1 MLESLSICI
10 VNLIKG
16 EKDMV
21 ICIVMSGIIA
31 LLSIF
36 AFFGNAFSNTG
47 GTAIPNMFQLMF
59 GGSGT
64 YHGYEIQWKQYGG
77 LTFLFVLQIL
87 IMIVAIISFFIC
99 YNIKFNYEDES
110 HGLVISVIMG
120 LMSIVAL
127 IVSFCTLT
135 ITDINQNGY
144 YNVELGFGP
153 IFYSILN
160 IIIVVLLIIGIVLNY
175 IQPSYS
181 FRNMTS
187 SYGPSTSSTYTSSTS
202 QNNNPSTKPTLSEN
216 EKADLILKYKKM
228 LDDGIITQEEFDQKK
243 KELL

>member
-1 MLESLSICI
+1 MVGCI
-10 VNLIKG
+10 VI
-16 EKDMV
+16 
-21 ICIVMSGIIA
+21 SGIIA

-64 YHGYEIQWKQYGG
+64 YQGYVIQWKQYGG

-99 YNIKFNYEDES
+99 YNIKANFGEES
-110 HGLVISVIMG
+110 HGVVISIIMG

-127 IVSFCTLT
+127 IVSFCTLG
-135 ITDINQNGY
+135 ITNVNQNGY
-144 YNVELGFGP
+144 YNVQLGFGP
-153 IFYSILN
+153 ILYSILN
-160 IIIVVLLIIGIVLNY
+160 IIIVLLLIIGIVLNHT
-175 IQPSYS
+175 QPSYTYRS
-181 FRNMTS
+181 RTS
-187 SYGPSTSSTYTSSTS
+187 SYRPSASSTYASSTASSAS
-202 QNNNPSTKPTLSEN
+202 QNNNSSTKPTLSEN

-228 LDDGIITQEEFDQKK
+228 LDDGIITQEEFDKKK

>member
-1 MLESLSICI
+1 MVGCI
-10 VNLIKG
+10 VI
-16 EKDMV
+16 
-21 ICIVMSGIIA
+21 SGIIA

-47 GTAIPNMFQLMF
+47 GTVIPNMFQLMF

-64 YHGYEIQWKQYGG
+64 YQGYVIQWKQYGG

-99 YNIKFNYEDES
+99 YNIKSNYGEES
-110 HGLVISVIMG
+110 HGLVVSVIMG

-127 IVSFCTLT
+127 IVSFCTLV
-135 ITDINQNGY
+135 ITDVNQNGY
-144 YNVELGFGP
+144 YNVQLGLGP

-160 IIIVVLLIIGIVLNY
+160 IIIVVLLIIGIVLNHT
-175 IQPSYS
+175 QPSYNYRS
-181 FRNMTS
+181 RTS
-187 SYGPSTSSTYTSSTS
+187 SRPSTSSTYTSSTS

-243 KELL
+243 ERTIIKKRGLIGLVNEK

>member
-1 MLESLSICI
+1 MVGCI
-10 VNLIKG
+10 VI
-16 EKDMV
+16 
-21 ICIVMSGIIA
+21 SGIIA

-47 GTAIPNMFQLMF
+47 GTVIPNMFQLMF

-64 YHGYEIQWKQYGG
+64 YQGYVIQWNQYGG
-77 LTFLFVLQIL
+77 LTFLFVLQIF

-99 YNIKFNYEDES
+99 YNIKANYREES
-110 HGLVISVIMG
+110 HGVVVSVIMG

-127 IVSFCTLT
+127 IVSFCTLA
-135 ITDINQNGY
+135 ITDVNQNGY
-144 YNVELGFGP
+144 YNVQLGFGP

-160 IIIVVLLIIGIVLNY
+160 IIIVVLLIIGIVLNHT
-175 IQPSYS
+175 QPSYS
-181 FRNMTS
+181 YRSRTS
-187 SYGPSTSSTYTSSTS
+187 SYRPSTSSTYPSSTS
-202 QNNNPSTKPTLSEN
+202 QNNNLSTKPTLSEN

-228 LDDGIITQEEFDQKK
+228 LDDGIITQEEFDKKK